1 MIAALILGA
10 LLGIVAG
17 ILYGVF
23 IAATTRDGIWPEAW
37 AILIIVSTFCGTAIG
52 ALAWVMT

>member
-17 ILYGVF
+17 IPYGVF

-37 AILIIVSTFCGTAIG
+37 AILIIVSAVCGTAIA
-52 ALAWVMT
+52 ALVWVLT